1 MSYATKAEFYKQGLL
16 KGSIEASEVI
26 GWADEVIVE
35 APKTEDWMLEIS
47 TSGPDERMKIISQ
60 LGTVKG
66 GVDQAELAALLK
78 ARGIA

>member
-16 KGSIEASEVI
+16 KGALEASEVI
-26 GWADEVIVE
+26 AWADEVIVE

-47 TSGPDERMKIISQ
+47 TCGPDERMKVISQ

-66 GVDQAELAALLK
+66 EVNQAELAELLK